1 MKTIIFPLGAFCCFA
16 VIFYAGSAKA
26 ALPDGP
32 GKDVT
37 VRLCSKCHSP
47 EQATSLHQSQ
57 DAWERTVGKM
67 VNMGAQGTDAEF
79 DTVVEYLSKHFGPEA
94 PPPINVNTATAVD
107 LESSL
112 ELLRS
117 EATAIIDYRSKN
129 GNFKSIEDFRKVPG
143 LRFNKIEAEKSRIT
157 F

>member
-1 MKTIIFPLGAFCCFA
+1 MKTIIFQFCAICCLASVFFA
-16 VIFYAGSAKA
+16 DSAKA

-32 GKDVT
+32 GKEVT
-37 VRLCSKCHSP
+37 IKVCSKCHSP

-57 DAWERTVGKM
+57 DAWERTVAKM

-79 DTVVEYLSKHFGPEA
+79 DTIVEYLSKNFGPEA
-94 PPPINVNTATAVD
+94 PPPVNVNTATAVD

-112 ELLRS
+112 DLLRS
-117 EATAIIDYRSKN
+117 EAAAIIDYRTKN
-129 GNFKSIEDFRKVPG
+129 GNFKSIEDLRKVPG
-143 LRFNKIEAEKSRIT
+143 LRFNKIEEEKSRIT

>member
-1 MKTIIFPLGAFCCFA
+1 MKMIIFQFCAICCLASVFFA
-16 VIFYAGSAKA
+16 DSAKA

-32 GKDVT
+32 GKEVT
-37 VRLCSKCHSP
+37 IKVCSKCHSP

-57 DAWERTVGKM
+57 DAWERTVAKM

-79 DTVVEYLSKHFGPEA
+79 DTIVEYLSKNFGPEA
-94 PPPINVNTATAVD
+94 PPPVNVNTASAVD

-112 ELLRS
+112 DLLRS
-117 EATAIIDYRSKN
+117 EAAAIIDYRTKN
-129 GNFKSIEDFRKVPG
+129 GNFKSIDDLKKVPG
-143 LRFNKIEAEKSRIT
+143 VDVAKIEARKDRLQ